1 MTNARSFARSS
12 CSTCGYLRSS
22 HQKYGASPRTAKDHV
37 PGRFGLGGCAPR
49 VKKTKTTAAIMIAA
63 QPMGRL
69 RIQDLAGAHDR
80 SILTM
85 QVRQRHRVLF
95 VMTPVITTSALG
107 AIVGIDRHVIVA
119 EVGGE
124 DDGAGAAAAE
134 VEGDGDALAGED
146 ARGVLLA
153 VRRRLAVGDQRDVA
167 GGQRDAA

>member
-80 SILTM
+80 SILTF
-85 QVRQRHRVLF
+85 QIRQRHRVLF
-95 VMTPVITTSALG
+95 VMTPVITSIAFCTSMMTSALG
-107 AIVGIDRHVIVA
+107 AVVGIDRHVIVA

-146 ARGVLLA
+146 ARGVL
-153 VRRRLAVGDQRDVA
+153 
-167 GGQRDAA
+167 